1 MRAFRR
7 QQNKDRGQFQSSVE
21 QGSPNSSVERG
32 QSWGTALATL
42 SRPHTVTPAVC
53 YTEGGFCC
61 VTQEPSTRCTENLTL
76 RISRVETTCGIPT
89 ELHPAAEHPKS
100 ESSRF
105 CREATYETSTQE
117 TDIEAAETTSE
128 QLELGRFLHWIYPKT
143 GTRNRSLLIAEVTLG
158 GLNSSNLLPT
168 TGGQEITP

>member
-21 QGSPNSSVERG
+21 QGSPNSSVERRR
-32 QSWGTALATL
+32 SWGTALATL
-42 SRPHTVTPAVC
+42 SRPHAVTPAVS

-61 VTQEPSTRCTENLTL
+61 VTQEPSTHCTENHTL

-100 ESSRF
+100 ESVWLRAAD

-117 TDIEAAETTSE
+117 TDIEAAESTSE
-128 QLELGRFLHWIYPKT
+128 QLELGRFPTGSVPK
-143 GTRNRSLLIAEVTLG
+143 
-158 GLNSSNLLPT
+158 
-168 TGGQEITP
+168 QELETEACS